1 MTACTFRPDQVHPTA
16 FIARGAVVV
25 GDVAIGEESSVWF
38 NAVVRADCEAV
49 RIGRRTNVQDN
60 CVLHADP
67 GFPCTLG
74 DGVTVGHGA
83 IVHGATVGDNVT
95 VGMGAVVMN
104 GAVVGADS
112 VVGAGALVTEG
123 TIVPPGSLVLGL
135 PARVVRAATPQE
147 IERNR
152 RAAAHYVAAAQAFR
166 DANAAPVVEP
176 PCGPP

>member
-1 MTACTFRPDQVHPTA
+1 MTACTFRPEQVHATA
-16 FIARGAVVV
+16 FLARGAVVV

-38 NAVVRADCEAV
+38 NAVARADCEAV
-49 RIGRRTNVQDN
+49 RIGRRTNVQDC

-95 VGMGAVVMN
+95 IGMGAVVMN
-104 GAVVGADS
+104 GAVVGENS

-123 TIVPPGSLVLGL
+123 TVVPAGSLVLGL
-135 PARVVRAATPQE
+135 PGKVVRATTPEE

-152 RAAAHYVAAAQAFR
+152 RAAAHYVAAARAFR
-166 DANAAPVVEP
+166 EAAAKQPAD
-176 PCGPP
+176 G

>member
-1 MTACTFRPDQVHPTA
+1 MTACAFRPEQVHPTA
-16 FIARGAVVV
+16 FLARGAVVV
-25 GDVAIGEESSVWF
+25 GDVTIGEGSSVWF

-49 RIGRRTNVQDN
+49 RIGRRTNIQDH

-95 VGMGAVVMN
+95 IGMGSVVMN
-104 GAVVGADS
+104 GAVVGENS
-112 VVGAGALVTEG
+112 IVGVGAVVTEG

-135 PARVVRAATPQE
+135 PGKVKRATTPEE

-152 RAAAHYVAAAQAFR
+152 RSAEHYVAAAEAFR
-166 DANAAPVVEP
+166 RA
-176 PCGPP
+176 GLS